1 MSAILFAPEVHDM
14 DNFTLAMSI
23 LSQST
28 IFAWI
33 TFFTDALCMHFMNA
47 CAAMVDTLAD

>member
-1 MSAILFAPEVHDM
+1 MSATLFAHAVHDM
-14 DNFTLAMSI
+14 DNFTLTMTI
-23 LSQST
+23 PSQST

-33 TFFTDALCMHFMNA
+33 TFSTDALCVHFMNA